1 MRLKKPRALPMA
13 MGVQRMEQ
21 NALFCFGE
29 GADTADIAWKLRL
42 PESVIR
48 RWVEDAVTRS
58 IANGDEPWWR
68 ELER

>member
-1 MRLKKPRALPMA
+1 MRLKTPRALPMA
-13 MGVQRMEQ
+13 MGAQRMEQ
-21 NALFCFGE
+21 KALLSFGKGE
-29 GADTADIAWKLRL
+29 DTADIAWKLRL

-58 IANGDEPWWR
+58 IACGDEPWWR